1 MVSSAQMDEIAIG
14 LHASGARFLWDVR
27 NDASRLQNLSRE
39 MGLVV
44 PWSDQLKV
52 LCHSSVGGFLT
63 HCGWNSTMEGVF
75 AGKVML
81 TFPLGAEQSVNSK
94 LIVEDWKI
102 GLKLKNKEKIVER
115 EEIARNVQILM
126 DLEGD
131 EGKEIRRRARELQEA
146 CKRAIGKGGSSYT
159 NLHMFI
165 EDVLLGCS
173 NI

>member
-1 MVSSAQMDEIAIG
+1 
-14 LHASGARFLWDVR
+14 
-27 NDASRLQNLSRE
+27 
-39 MGLVV
+39 
-44 PWSDQLKV
+44 
-52 LCHSSVGGFLT
+52 
-63 HCGWNSTMEGVF
+63 MEGVF

-146 CKRAIGKGGSSYT
+146 CKRAIGKVGSSYT
-159 NLHMFI
+159 NLHTFLFVGLKRFI
-165 EDVLLGCS
+165 RF
-173 NI
+173 